1 MKVIELLPFLK
12 GFDIDV
18 IIVDRVNTHQV
29 NGDVLSKFVAADPTG
44 AVSLTFWGIDG
55 TNVRPG
61 DILRITGAETKL
73 YQNQI
78 ELTKSKTGKA
88 KRIGEH
94 TFPFTDR
101 PNISREWTWTQD
113 SKQRWEATK
122 DGSNPSLSVLDVLPK
137 PPANKPN
144 TIIPK
149 HHNSTP
155 ANTPAVGPP
164 APAPYLEAQSR
175 KRPSPPGREKGIKN
189 NVERGTIQQRN
200 TNFANQFS
208 PAGGG
213 LKGPTRSQNGPMM
226 KKSRGMI
233 SGV

>member
-18 IIVDRVNTHQV
+18 IIAERVNTQPV
-29 NGDVLSKFVAADPTG
+29 KGDVLSKFVAADPTG
-44 AVSLTFWGIDG
+44 AVQFNIWGPEG

-61 DILRITGAETKL
+61 DILRISGAETRL

-78 ELTKSKTGKA
+78 QLSMSKTGKA

-101 PNISREWTWTQD
+101 PDITQEWTWSQD

-122 DGSNPSLSVLDVLPK
+122 DGSNPSISALEPFPK

-144 TIIPK
+144 ITIPT
-149 HHNSTP
+149 HRTPTHTSTSMSH
-155 ANTPAVGPP
+155 
-164 APAPYLEAQSR
+164 SR
-175 KRPSPPGREKGIKN
+175 KRSSPHDREKGKKSDSD
-189 NVERGTIQQRN
+189 EGTIQPNNRTGSQYIPGAVVGNGMR
-200 TNFANQFS
+200 S
-208 PAGGG
+208 GS
-213 LKGPTRSQNGPMM
+213 RSQHGPLL

-233 SGV
+233 S